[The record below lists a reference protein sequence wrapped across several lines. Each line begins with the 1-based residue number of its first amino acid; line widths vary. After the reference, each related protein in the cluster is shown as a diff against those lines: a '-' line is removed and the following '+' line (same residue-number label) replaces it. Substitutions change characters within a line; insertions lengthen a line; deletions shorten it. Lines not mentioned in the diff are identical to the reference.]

1 MLRSADVSFLHCM
14 VFELL
19 TIRQMSTKYEAHL
32 TLFCLTDTE
41 CADIPD
47 ALNFSKILEDAT
59 IPENF
64 TTPVYNTTGSTIPD
78 WPESFVQADY
88 THTLMW
94 LYASFNV
101 AWAVTCCI
109 VIGKWKERA
118 VEDSY

>member
-1 MLRSADVSFLHCM
+1 M

-19 TIRQMSTKYEAHL
+19 TIRQMPTKYHAHL
-32 TLFCLTDTE
+32 TLFCLTDRE
-41 CADIPD
+41 CADIPTE
-47 ALNFSKILEDAT
+47 LNLENIFAPSPSVT
-59 IPENF
+59 TENF
-64 TTPVYNTTGSTIPD
+64 TTPFPFPE

-118 VEDSY
+118 VEDSC